1 MGWRGRGRKQEN
13 LNVLCV
19 PLRALRGETVPR
31 HGWPAHTHSS
41 SPFLVA
47 EPSYESPAM
56 GRIRNHLPLAPPSS
70 QEDAY
75 VRKSIGWVGEQDNG
89 NPVIV
94 RTVLV
99 DGGAVGHQG
108 C

>member
-1 MGWRGRGRKQEN
+1 
-13 LNVLCV
+13 
-19 PLRALRGETVPR
+19 
-31 HGWPAHTHSS
+31 
-41 SPFLVA
+41 
-47 EPSYESPAM
+47 M

>member
-1 MGWRGRGRKQEN
+1 
-13 LNVLCV
+13 
-19 PLRALRGETVPR
+19 
-31 HGWPAHTHSS
+31 
-41 SPFLVA
+41 
-47 EPSYESPAM
+47 M
-56 GRIRNHLPLAPPSS
+56 GRIRNPSPLAPPSG

-75 VRKSIGWVGEQDNG
+75 VHKSIGWVGQQDSG
-89 NPVIV
+89 SPVIV

>member
-1 MGWRGRGRKQEN
+1 
-13 LNVLCV
+13 
-19 PLRALRGETVPR
+19 
-31 HGWPAHTHSS
+31 
-41 SPFLVA
+41 
-47 EPSYESPAM
+47 M

-99 DGGAVGHQG
+99 DGGAVGYQG